1 MGINYNDIDSVI
13 AQVPENWWITAES
26 CKYMLAC
33 FVHKSNPDLNI
44 DPKAAPAGATR
55 ESGRKAK
62 KAGLEEVRAVEKNN
76 RPVGKGVEKSVEKY
90 GDVDHQIKKAR
101 VDGMRSQ
108 VAKNQIDAIVQQ
120 IKVMRE
126 NEEILVGVHG
136 KKEYDRMIAALVIK
150 MPGVEQVV
158 SRKQPPMVDLMQT
171 PTSGDDDDNDYD
183 YGDDDK

>member
-1 MGINYNDIDSVI
+1 
-13 AQVPENWWITAES
+13 
-26 CKYMLAC
+26 MLAC
-33 FVHKSNPDLNI
+33 FVHKCNPDLNI

-55 ESGRKAK
+55 ESGRKVK
-62 KAGLEEVRAVEKNN
+62 KAESEKVRAVAKAD
-76 RPVGKGVEKSVEKY
+76 RPVGKGVEKL

-158 SRKQPPMVDLMQT
+158 SRKPPPLVDLMHT
-171 PTSGDDDDNDYD
+171 PSSLGDDDDDIGD
-183 YGDDDK
+183 MDDDGDDDE

>member
-1 MGINYNDIDSVI
+1 MGIDYDDIDSVI

-33 FVHKSNPDLNI
+33 FVHKCNPDLNI

-55 ESGRKAK
+55 ESGRKVK
-62 KAGLEEVRAVEKNN
+62 KAELGEVRAVAKAD
-76 RPVGKGVEKSVEKY
+76 RPVGKGVEKLGV
-90 GDVDHQIKKAR
+90 VDHQIKKAR
-101 VDGMRSQ
+101 VDGMHSQ
-108 VAKNQIDAIVQQ
+108 VTKNQIDAIVQQ
-120 IKVMRE
+120 ITVMQE

-158 SRKQPPMVDLMQT
+158 SRKQPPPLVDLMHT
-171 PTSGDDDDNDYD
+171 PSSRGDDDNDI
-183 YGDDDK
+183 GEDDEE

>member
-1 MGINYNDIDSVI
+1 
-13 AQVPENWWITAES
+13 
-26 CKYMLAC
+26 MLAC

-62 KAGLEEVRAVEKNN
+62 KAALDEVRVVTKAA
-76 RPVGKGVEKSVEKY
+76 RPVGKDVEKL
-90 GDVDHQIKKAR
+90 GDVDHQIKRAR

-126 NEEILVGVHG
+126 NEEILVNVHG

-150 MPGVEQVV
+150 MPGIEQVV
-158 SRKQPPMVDLMQT
+158 SRKQPPLVDLMQT
-171 PTSGDDDDNDYD
+171 PDDDDNDN
-183 YGDDDK
+183 DDNEDNDDNDDNDDENDE

>member
-1 MGINYNDIDSVI
+1 MGIDYNDIDSVI
-13 AQVPENWWITAES
+13 ARVPENWWLTAES

-44 DPKAAPAGATR
+44 NPKAAPTGATR
-55 ESGRKAK
+55 ESGRKVK
-62 KAGLEEVRAVEKNN
+62 KAALEEFRAVAMAA
-76 RPVGKGVEKSVEKY
+76 RLVGKGVEKY

-126 NEEILVGVHG
+126 NEEILSRYMGRRS
-136 KKEYDRMIAALVIK
+136 RMV
-150 MPGVEQVV
+150 
-158 SRKQPPMVDLMQT
+158 
-171 PTSGDDDDNDYD
+171 
-183 YGDDDK
+183 

>member
-1 MGINYNDIDSVI
+1 MAYCGVM
-13 AQVPENWWITAES
+13 QV
-26 CKYMLAC
+26 YAC
-33 FVHKSNPDLNI
+33 VFVHKSNPDLNI

-55 ESGRKAK
+55 ESGRKVK
-62 KAGLEEVRAVEKNN
+62 KAAIEEVRVVAKAA
-76 RPVGKGVEKSVEKY
+76 RPVGKGVEVL
-90 GDVDHQIKKAR
+90 GDVDHQIKRAR

-158 SRKQPPMVDLMQT
+158 SRKKPPLVDLMQT
-171 PTSGDDDDNDYD
+171 PTSGDDDV
-183 YGDDDK
+183 DDDDDE

>member
-1 MGINYNDIDSVI
+1 
-13 AQVPENWWITAES
+13 
-26 CKYMLAC
+26 MLAC

-55 ESGRKAK
+55 ESGRKVK
-62 KAGLEEVRAVEKNN
+62 KAALEEVRAVAKAA
-76 RPVGKGVEKSVEKY
+76 RPLGKGVEKL

-136 KKEYDRMIAALVIK
+136 KNEYDRMIAALVIK

-158 SRKQPPMVDLMQT
+158 SRKQPPLVDLMQT
-171 PTSGDDDDNDYD
+171 PTSGDDDNDEND
-183 YGDDDK
+183 E